1 MEERIGFLPCFF
13 LPETLKKTDNL
24 HNLKKQGTENQIIR
38 LSDNSMKKSSLHFS
52 NTGV

>member
-13 LPETLKKTDNL
+13 SPETLKKQIIYTI
-24 HNLKKQGTENQIIR
+24 LKKQGTENQIIR
-38 LSDNSMKKSSLHFS
+38 LSDNLMKKSSLHFS